1 MKIFWLVMN
10 FINNTGK
17 LTLDFFSNVGKVI
30 FFAFR
35 SIVYSV
41 SSPIYI
47 SQIFS
52 SIIRIGFFSIP
63 VIGMTALFTG
73 AVLVLQSY
81 AGFTKFSN
89 TTTIPMVVVV
99 SITRE
104 LGPVL
109 AGLMVAGRV
118 GSSIAAEIATMKVS
132 EQLDALK
139 TLAVNP
145 IRYLVT
151 PRIIACT
158 LVMPVLVL
166 IADIIGVLGGYLVAT
181 EKLGFNRAIYL
192 SNTMFYLKNDDVTS
206 GLIKAAVFGFIISL
220 SGCYSG
226 YNANKGAE
234 SVGTATINAVVMSS
248 VLILF
253 FNYITTQLLFHT

>member
-1 MKIFWLVMN
+1 MIFVTKIGGGV
-10 FINNTGK
+10 
-17 LTLDFFSNVGKVI
+17 LDFFTNIGKVMMFCFEGI
-30 FFAFR
+30 KCVFSGPFYFK
-35 SIVYSV
+35 
-41 SSPIYI
+41 
-47 SQIFS
+47 QILDNF
-52 SIIRIGFFSIP
+52 IRIGFFSVP
-63 VIGMTALFTG
+63 VVGMTAIFTG
-73 AVLVLQSY
+73 AVLVLQTY
-81 AGFTKFSN
+81 TGFSRFSAES
-89 TTTIPMVVVV
+89 TIPTVVVL

-132 EQLDALK
+132 EQIDALR

-145 IRYLVT
+145 MRYLVA

-158 LVMPVLVL
+158 VVLPLLVI
-166 IADIIGVLGGYLVAT
+166 IADIIGIFGGYLVAT
-181 EKLGFNRAIYL
+181 GKLDFNKALYL
-192 SNTMFYLKNDDVTS
+192 TNTVDYLEAQDVIS
-206 GLIKAAVFGFIISL
+206 GLVKAAIFGFIIAI

-226 YNANKGAE
+226 YHANKGAK

-253 FNYITTQLLFHT
+253 SNYITTQIFFTT

>member
-1 MKIFWLVMN
+1 MRFITQIGELVVN
-10 FINNTGK
+10 F
-17 LTLDFFSNVGKVI
+17 LTDVGRVTY
-30 FFAFR
+30 FAIRGIHGVFTTPM
-35 SIVYSV
+35 YF
-41 SSPIYI
+41 
-47 SQIFS
+47 SQIVDNL
-52 SIIRIGFFSIP
+52 IRIGFFSIP
-63 VIGMTALFTG
+63 VVGMTALFTG
-73 AVLVLQSY
+73 AVLVLQTY
-81 AGFTKFSN
+81 AGFSKFSGSS
-89 TTTIPMVVVV
+89 TISMVVVV

-132 EQLDALK
+132 EQVDALE

-145 IRYLVT
+145 MRYLVA

-158 LVMPVLVL
+158 IVLPILVL
-166 IADIIGVLGGYLVAT
+166 IADIIGILGGYLVAT
-181 EKLGFNRAIYL
+181 VKLDFNKALYL
-192 SNTMFYLKNDDVTS
+192 SNTVAFLKTDDVVS
-206 GLIKAAVFGFIISL
+206 GLVKAAIFGFVIAV

-226 YNANKGAE
+226 CNANKGAE

-253 FNYITTQLLFHT
+253 FNYITTQLFFTA